1 MTQFD
6 FQIIV
11 AAIDI
16 VIRFQCIAFVRR
28 QPDSNQNDFALFC
41 GPANR
46 EGNHPDDF
54 SKITYKKLLQ
64 EVCRFAN
71 VLKSLGVRRG
81 DTVSIYMP
89 MVLELPIA
97 MLACARIGAIHS
109 IVVNLRPFPKSQML
123 LRA

>member
-1 MTQFD
+1 M
-6 FQIIV
+6 
-11 AAIDI
+11 A
-16 VIRFQCIAFVRR
+16 
-28 QPDSNQNDFALFC
+28 
-41 GPANR
+41 ANR

-109 IVVNLRPFPKSQML
+109 IVVNC
-123 LRA
+123 RAHVSPIPNAFD